1 MPDTKTEMKSKHIPV
16 VCTKAMEQFLSVS
29 PGRDLISLR
38 LKPFRVFI
46 CTLAPEVYELIW
58 MLIKCCKFPQT
69 VFLGHMSVL
78 HVFFFPKDL
87 SILIKRLLWLS
98 DERMQISAEGEGTP
112 ESTFVN

>member
-16 VCTKAMEQFLSVS
+16 VCTKAMEQFLAVS

-58 MLIKCCKFPQT
+58 MLIKRCKFPQQSL
-69 VFLGHMSVL
+69 FGRQGGVL
-78 HVFFFPKDL
+78 HVFPFPNMYRYL
-87 SILIKRLLWLS
+87 SKRLLWFPV
-98 DERMQISAEGEGTP
+98 E
-112 ESTFVN
+112 